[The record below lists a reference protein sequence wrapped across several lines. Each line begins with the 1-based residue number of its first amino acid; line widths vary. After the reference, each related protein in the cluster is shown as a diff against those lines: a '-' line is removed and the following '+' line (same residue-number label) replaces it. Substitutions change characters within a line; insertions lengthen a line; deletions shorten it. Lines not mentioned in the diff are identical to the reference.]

1 MMRTHV
7 VILSGHSL
15 FAEGIA
21 SRLQQYAEQVDVVFV
36 DPGQDEYLEQVE
48 KFEPSTVFID
58 ALDAKP
64 TQCCLLC
71 ELLIEFPNITLV
83 RLTVDQ
89 KDVQVIVSKKQQ
101 FDDVQDLV
109 NIFLPPA
116 TSLA

>member
-1 MMRTHV
+1 MMHTRI

-21 SRLQQYAEQVDVVFV
+21 SRLQQYTEQMEVVFV

-48 KFEPSTVFID
+48 NIQPSAVFID
-58 ALDAKP
+58 ALDAKI
-64 TQCCLLC
+64 TQCCFLS

-89 KDVQVIVSKKQQ
+89 KDVQVISSKKRQ
-101 FDDVQDLV
+101 FDDVQDLI

-116 TSLA
+116 TSQT